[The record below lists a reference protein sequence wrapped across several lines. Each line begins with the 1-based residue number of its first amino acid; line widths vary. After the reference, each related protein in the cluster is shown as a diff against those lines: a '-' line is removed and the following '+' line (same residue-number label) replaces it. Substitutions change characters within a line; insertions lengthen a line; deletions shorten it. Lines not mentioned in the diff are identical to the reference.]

1 MGDRDPYQPTV
12 AERRLYALVVGVA
25 MMFGGWWLQNQWN
38 ETQRLDDKINEF
50 IRHVDTIYVDKEY
63 LRVVTDDQT
72 RRLQRIEN
80 KLDNLLEGKR
90 REGL

>member
-1 MGDRDPYQPTV
+1 MVTNNNDSSI

-38 ETQRLDDKINEF
+38 ETQRLDGKINDF
-50 IRHVDTIYVDKEY
+50 VRHVDQVYVDKEY
-63 LRVVTDDQT
+63 LRAVTEDQT

-80 KLDNLLEGKR
+80 KLDDLLEKRR
-90 REGL
+90 REGI